1 MTDTQGPNRT
11 DRLATLEARV
21 AHTRELMD
29 ERDRAYWKRMGELSD
44 HNRLQDQ
51 EAEKLAQTFASELG
65 KLREMVWS
73 FLKWLGGALFA
84 VLLSII
90 LKKLGLV

>member
-1 MTDTQGPNRT
+1 MTVTPGPNQT
-11 DRLATLEARV
+11 DRLATLEAKV
-21 AHTRELMD
+21 SHIRELME
-29 ERDRAYWKRMGELSD
+29 ERDRAAWKKLGELSD
-44 HNRLQDQ
+44 HNRVQDM
-51 EAEKLAQTFASELG
+51 ETEKLGITFASELS

-90 LKKLGLV
+90 LKKLNLV

>member
-11 DRLATLEARV
+11 DRLATLEATHR
-21 AHTRELMD
+21 HMRELMD
-29 ERDRAYWKRMGELSD
+29 ERDRAVWKKLAELSEL
-44 HNRLQDQ
+44 NRVQDI
-51 EAEKLAQTFASELG
+51 EAEKLADTFGKEIA